1 MSLQSSLFNFSF
13 TTPCSSSS
21 HETSTPTITPF
32 LNSVTRQ
39 SNQPESSG
47 RSEENNGEL
56 LRASSRFCTC
66 GRRHFLEAAST
77 ALFPICPSIAS
88 DNLQPRY
95 KTVLN
100 RVHPP
105 RPDWYDEFYAS
116 VLNSTA
122 EPYEAEVAVYKTQ
135 LFTNLIRGKARK
147 VLEIGIGT
155 GPNLKYYANS
165 ADIQVYGVD
174 PNTKMEKFA
183 QESAVAAGLP
193 LSNFE
198 FIQAVGEAI
207 PLNDASVDAV
217 VGTLVLCSVKE
228 VGQTLQ
234 EVKRVLKPGG
244 LYLFVEHVAA
254 KDGTILRLL
263 QSALDPLQQT
273 VADGCHLS
281 RDTGKE
287 ILQAGFSS
295 VDLSMAF
302 LSNAF
307 IINPH
312 VYGIAS
318 K

>member
-1 MSLQSSLFNFSF
+1 MFKFIYDINFHRRLNIPAPPVRMSLQSSLFTFSF

-32 LNSVTRQ
+32 LNPVTRQ
-39 SNQPESSG
+39 SNQPDSSG

-56 LRASSRFCTC
+56 LRASSRSCMC

-95 KTVLN
+95 K
-100 RVHPP
+100 
-105 RPDWYDEFYAS
+105 
-116 VLNSTA
+116 
-122 EPYEAEVAVYKTQ
+122 
-135 LFTNLIRGKARK
+135 
-147 VLEIGIGT
+147 
-155 GPNLKYYANS
+155 
-165 ADIQVYGVD
+165 
-174 PNTKMEKFA
+174 
-183 QESAVAAGLP
+183 ESAVAAGLP

-217 VGTLVLCSVKE
+217 VGTLVLCSVEE

-287 ILQAGFSS
+287 ILKAGFSS

-302 LSNAF
+302 LSNAL

>member
-1 MSLQSSLFNFSF
+1 MSLQSSLFTFSF

-32 LNSVTRQ
+32 LN
-39 SNQPESSG
+39 QPDSSG

-56 LRASSRFCTC
+56 LRASSRSCTC

-77 ALFPICPSIAS
+77 ALFPVCPSIAS

-116 VLNSTA
+116 VLNSTV
-122 EPYEAEVAVYKTQ
+122 EPYEAE
-135 LFTNLIRGKARK
+135 
-147 VLEIGIGT
+147 
-155 GPNLKYYANS
+155 
-165 ADIQVYGVD
+165 
-174 PNTKMEKFA
+174 
-183 QESAVAAGLP
+183 ESAVAAGLP

-217 VGTLVLCSVKE
+217 VGTLVLCSVEE

-287 ILQAGFSS
+287 ILKAGFSS

-302 LSNAF
+302 LPNAL

>member
-1 MSLQSSLFNFSF
+1 M
-13 TTPCSSSS
+13 
-21 HETSTPTITPF
+21 
-32 LNSVTRQ
+32 
-39 SNQPESSG
+39 
-47 RSEENNGEL
+47 
-56 LRASSRFCTC
+56 C

-95 KTVLN
+95 K
-100 RVHPP
+100 
-105 RPDWYDEFYAS
+105 
-116 VLNSTA
+116 
-122 EPYEAEVAVYKTQ
+122 
-135 LFTNLIRGKARK
+135 
-147 VLEIGIGT
+147 
-155 GPNLKYYANS
+155 
-165 ADIQVYGVD
+165 
-174 PNTKMEKFA
+174 
-183 QESAVAAGLP
+183 
-193 LSNFE
+193 
-198 FIQAVGEAI
+198 VGEAI

-217 VGTLVLCSVKE
+217 VGTLVLCSVEE

-287 ILQAGFSS
+287 ILKAGFSS

-302 LSNAF
+302 LSNAL

>member
-1 MSLQSSLFNFSF
+1 MPVEIIEISKLK
-13 TTPCSSSS
+13 
-21 HETSTPTITPF
+21 
-32 LNSVTRQ
+32 VV
-39 SNQPESSG
+39 
-47 RSEENNGEL
+47 
-56 LRASSRFCTC
+56 
-66 GRRHFLEAAST
+66 
-77 ALFPICPSIAS
+77 ALFFI
-88 DNLQPRY
+88 Y
-95 KTVLN
+95 F
-100 RVHPP
+100 
-105 RPDWYDEFYAS
+105 E
-116 VLNSTA
+116 
-122 EPYEAEVAVYKTQ
+122 
-135 LFTNLIRGKARK
+135 
-147 VLEIGIGT
+147 
-155 GPNLKYYANS
+155 
-165 ADIQVYGVD
+165 
-174 PNTKMEKFA
+174 
-183 QESAVAAGLP
+183 GLDCM
-193 LSNFE
+193 
-198 FIQAVGEAI
+198 QVGEAI